1 MQHSSDQTYTLWQIE
16 SWARKTGQITEARAA
31 ARHRRR
37 RYPRGLKPPAG
48 SPSASMSKPVT
59 ATTLTRSPSF
69 PVELELPVARSIP
82 WRPE

>member
-37 RYPRGLKPPAG
+37 RYPRRLKQ
-48 SPSASMSKPVT
+48 T
-59 ATTLTRSPSF
+59 A
-69 PVELELPVARSIP
+69 A
-82 WRPE
+82 